1 MKRSIAL
8 HNDTRELPRLMTF
21 VEKVCSDCGY
31 QDVMSMQLALE
42 EVVVNVMQY
51 AYAPD
56 TVCAIEV
63 HAELKGDE
71 LLFVVEDEGR
81 PFNPTKVPD
90 IDTGLSAEE
99 RSIGGLGIF
108 IVRQT
113 MDNVRYSRRNN
124 HNILTLTKII
134 KR

>member
-1 MKRSIAL
+1 
-8 HNDTRELPRLMTF
+8 MTF

-56 TVCAIEV
+56 TVGAIEV
-63 HAELKGDE
+63 HAELKGEE

-113 MDNVRYSRRNN
+113 MDDVRYSRRNN